1 MAKKAIFISYDYDND
16 KHWKNLLVAWD
27 KNGEFDFTFY
37 DASVDVSVDSTDAAA
52 IKRVIS
58 ARINS
63 AKRFLCIVG
72 EHTHKSGW
80 VKWEIEKAVELKR
93 KLWGIHLTGPIRA
106 GSSPGAVRWR
116 AIQAR
121 RVPARLGRRG
131 RHRPGPLGGDKVL
144 VA

>member
-93 KLWGIHLTGPIRA
+93 KLIAVKTDTENT
-106 GSSPGAVRWR
+106 SPD
-116 AIQAR
+116 AIFGFWCRQ
-121 RVPARLGRRG
+121 RRG
-131 RHRPGPLGGDKVL
+131 LAIMGYG
-144 VA
+144 ASQN